1 MAAIEEENRHL
12 KMRLQIVEKARI
24 EALSTLNGDDKIQ
37 ALVQERKM
45 LEQHLEEAHLQ
56 LSDIKSSW
64 SGQNLALETQ
74 VSRLSKQ
81 VAEETT
87 EKRKILKAKD
97 DLNERIKHTE
107 FELLK
112 AQEEI
117 KQRDD
122 KVRIYTSILHA
133 TLRLNTS

>member
-12 KMRLQIVEKARI
+12 KMRLLIVEKARI
-24 EALSTLNGDDKIQ
+24 ESLNNLNGDEKIQ
-37 ALVQERKM
+37 ALVQERKL
-45 LEQHLEEAHLQ
+45 LEQNLEEAHLQ

-64 SGQNLALETQ
+64 SGQNMALETQ

-87 EKRKILKAKD
+87 EKRKVVKLKD
-97 DLNERIKHTE
+97 DLSERVKHVE

-112 AQEEI
+112 AKDEI

-122 KVRIYTSILHA
+122 KVS
-133 TLRLNTS
+133 

>member
-1 MAAIEEENRHL
+1 
-12 KMRLQIVEKARI
+12 MRLQILEKSRI
-24 EALSTLNGDDKIQ
+24 DCLSSLNGDEKIQ
-37 ALVQERKM
+37 ALVHERKL
-45 LEQHLEEAHLQ
+45 LEQNLEEAHLQ

-87 EKRKILKAKD
+87 EKRKILKVKD
-97 DLNERIKHTE
+97 DLTERVKHLE

-112 AQEEI
+112 AKDEI

-122 KVRIYTSILHA
+122 KVDVV
-133 TLRLNTS
+133 N